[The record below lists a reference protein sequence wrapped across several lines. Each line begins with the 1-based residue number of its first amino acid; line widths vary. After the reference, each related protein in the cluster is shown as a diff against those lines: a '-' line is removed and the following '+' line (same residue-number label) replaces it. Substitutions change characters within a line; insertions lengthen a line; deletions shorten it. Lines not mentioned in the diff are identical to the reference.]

1 MNGSIRI
8 PVRLTRGRGNRVV
21 IQERTSED
29 GVASPTEVR
38 DESDPGRVP
47 RISRLMALAIHI
59 DELVRSGEIK
69 DYAEAARLGNITRAR
84 MSQITNLLML
94 SPEIQEWLLFLTPTA
109 RGRDPVVEQTLRP
122 VCGERNWLRQR
133 HLHKSFPT
141 KVK

>member
-1 MNGSIRI
+1 
-8 PVRLTRGRGNRVV
+8 
-21 IQERTSED
+21 
-29 GVASPTEVR
+29 
-38 DESDPGRVP
+38 
-47 RISRLMALAIHI
+47 MALAIHI